1 MKCNFCGMELSPR
14 ETVCPNCGAQNHE
27 EVKEHQTGSVLRGIT
42 MVVRFLAGLFFVLG
56 IYLNSYEAK
65 PQEVGTQPGEIATM
79 MQSYLDDSRFTYYES
94 WRDTAAEFIDD
105 YQTGNEMTYYGM
117 EYLIR
122 YGYYAMNDEDLPVE
136 YRNQVEL
143 ELKTILLDIVG
154 VSEDEYALIYQ
165 RDPEYTYTARM
176 PEEATKTL
184 VEAMDREFGIER

>member
-1 MKCNFCGMELSPR
+1 
-14 ETVCPNCGAQNHE
+14 
-27 EVKEHQTGSVLRGIT
+27 
-42 MVVRFLAGLFFVLG
+42 
-56 IYLNSYEAK
+56 
-65 PQEVGTQPGEIATM
+65 M

-184 VEAMDREFGIER
+184 VEAMAREFGIER